1 MQLYRGYPSNLFNM
15 ASCTMWQFAVAGA
28 IQKVGRKS
36 NIFFCTCRCPI
47 LSTYEPARYLTQVM
61 LGGERR
67 EVTPAE
73 YLISGLGAGMSSG
86 IVGGPAELMM
96 IQQQIK
102 GGNMLQRAK
111 EIGPRVLRGL
121 FPTAMREGTRAFV
134 IAMTHFD
141 HRNACMF
148 GIPKDHVK
156 K

>member
-1 MQLYRGYPSNLFNM
+1 
-15 ASCTMWQFAVAGA
+15 
-28 IQKVGRKS
+28 
-36 NIFFCTCRCPI
+36 
-47 LSTYEPARYLTQVM
+47 M

-67 EVTPAE
+67 EATPAE

-96 IQQQIK
+96 IQQQLK